1 MYTSK
6 IVLLI
11 FIFLAVWWSLVN
23 FGRIV
28 GGDRVPGGNF
38 ILQAIGIVGVIAYFL

>member
-11 FIFLAVWWSLVN
+11 FILLAVWWSLVN
-23 FGRIV
+23 FCKLA
-28 GGDRVPGGNF
+28 GGDDIPKGNF
-38 ILQAIGIVGVIAYFL
+38 ILQTIGIVGIVAYFL

>member
-11 FIFLAVWWSLVN
+11 FIFITVWWSLVN
-23 FGRIV
+23 FCKMI
-28 GGDRVPGGNF
+28 GGDDIPKGNF
-38 ILQAIGIVGVIAYFL
+38 ILQTIGIVVIVAYFL

>member
-11 FIFLAVWWSLVN
+11 FIFLTVLFSLVN
-23 FGRIV
+23 FCKMIMRDGI
-28 GGDRVPGGNF
+28 PYGNF
-38 ILQAIGIVGVIAYFL
+38 ILQTIGIVGIVVYFL

>member
-11 FIFLAVWWSLVN
+11 FIFLTVWWSLIN
-23 FGRIV
+23 FCKLVSHDNISTM
-28 GGDRVPGGNF
+28 NF
-38 ILQAIGIVGVIAYFL
+38 ILQTIGIVGIVAYFM